1 MIPKIASALA
11 RVLDPIRAIQR
22 PGQSVTLSKPHEGG
36 EGGHGP
42 LGYDARGQSKF
53 EPQKSD
59 EKNESEEQ
67 GETEPEKQSPKDKIQ
82 LGGLPLQSGLT
93 QVILELNKRR
103 NEHTSGGGVQSYET
117 GAKEQKKNSRLPKG
131 SMLDKKAG

>member
-11 RVLDPIRAIQR
+11 RVLDPIKPIQR
-22 PGQSVTLSKPHEGG
+22 PGQSVTLTKSQEGG

-42 LGYDARGQSKF
+42 LGYDSQGQTGSKN
-53 EPQKSD
+53 PDSD
-59 EKNESEEQ
+59 EKLESKEDPQ
-67 GETEPEKQSPKDKIQ
+67 SEPLQEKSG

-93 QVILELNKRR
+93 QVILELNNQRH
-103 NEHTSGGGVQSYET
+103 EHVSGTAVQSYET
-117 GAKEQKKNSRLPKG
+117 GAKEQKKNCKLPKG

>member
-11 RVLDPIRAIQR
+11 RVLDPIKPIQR

-42 LGYDARGQSKF
+42 LGYDAADQGNPESSQ
-53 EPQKSD
+53 E
-59 EKNESEEQ
+59 EKKPASEETSENEASE
-67 GETEPEKQSPKDKIQ
+67 GKVK
-82 LGGLPLQSGLT
+82 LGGLPLQPGLT
-93 QVILELNKRR
+93 QVILELNNQRT
-103 NEHTSGGGVQSYET
+103 EHLSGGAVQSYES
-117 GAKEQKKNSRLPKG
+117 GAKDQKKNCRLPKG